1 MNLFKGF
8 SADDLRLNCKL
19 AETRIEQL
27 KNKKMNA
34 LKRQRDE
41 IVKLLSD
48 KKQEELAR
56 IRTEHMVREDF
67 NVEVLQ
73 IIALHC
79 ALLKE
84 RVKLLDSSPTIPH
97 DMRQCVTTLVYAA
110 DRIDDVPELTK
121 IRSNLMLK
129 YKKELTGWLAS
140 EEKTRENVNERVFE
154 RLSPKPPNA
163 RIVLGYMVHI
173 AKENNLD
180 WEPSENPDFG
190 SVSHA
195 APAPTGVSVAPG
207 EGSGIRTPYYVTD
220 GSISSA
226 TGKGGLLDPTIKP
239 GGGPPKGGGGASLAP
254 GGVVPSLFDT
264 PVSAP
269 SKPPGGSVG
278 GGGGGGK
285 PVPAAKA
292 ATTVPQADF
301 AVLSDETSGRHNL
314 FPASAPVTA
323 NASAVPDYDE
333 LQARFEALRRGD

>member
-27 KNKKMNA
+27 KNKKMNG

-41 IVKLLSD
+41 IVKLLGD

-67 NVEVLQ
+67 NIEVLQ

-97 DMRQCVTTLVYAA
+97 DMRQCITTLVYAA

-129 YKKELTGWLAS
+129 YKKELSGWLAS

-220 GSISSA
+220 GSISSTA
-226 TGKGGLLDPTIKP
+226 ASKGSLLDPVIKP
-239 GGGPPKGGGGASLAP
+239 GGGPPKSGGGGGSLAP

-264 PVSAP
+264 PVSATT
-269 SKPPGGSVG
+269 KPGGG
-278 GGGGGGK
+278 GAGGGGGGK
-285 PVPAAKA
+285 SPPAKV

-301 AVLSDETSGRHNL
+301 AVLSEETSGRHNL
-314 FPASAPVTA
+314 FPVAAPVTA